1 MHWGLKR
8 LAARLF
14 ASAKFPDEITQGPV
28 SCCQIQQRRAL
39 SPWAVTAWRWQ
50 CEAPWPNIR
59 PIREQSSG
67 NASHAVAN
75 SHTHRRF
82 PTHRRIV
89 NIRLEAMVIAFGVF
103 ICIWGFHFS
112 YWKVCLLLM
121 MVMIIVVHLGI
132 QEKMC
137 FVVDDGDDDIAVYP
151 GIQEI
156 CCCWWCCSWWY
167 CCISWH
173 PGKFVPISID
183 LGSLFGC
190 KIVALLFVSHDHHF
204 PMHAFKNQLWNYKI
218 WFVEFC
224 HTFVQLL

>member
-1 MHWGLKR
+1 MYRIFINIISTGL
-8 LAARLF
+8 
-14 ASAKFPDEITQGPV
+14 ENH
-28 SCCQIQQRRAL
+28 
-39 SPWAVTAWRWQ
+39 
-50 CEAPWPNIR
+50 PNAGEQKPCMK
-59 PIREQSSG
+59 PI
-67 NASHAVAN
+67 SHG
-75 SHTHRRF
+75 H
-82 PTHRRIV
+82 
-89 NIRLEAMVIAFGVF
+89 
-103 ICIWGFHFS
+103 CIWGFHFS

-156 CCCWWCCSWWY
+156 CCWWWCCSWWY

-190 KIVALLFVSHDHHF
+190 KIVALLFVSNDHHF